1 MEANLKSQDIDNYV
15 NSPDSTPVP
24 GNTRGKRKLD
34 WCREVLGTLRGDV
47 GESFRGKVVAKET
60 LKVKMETGSILATKE
75 NPIDGFQT
83 FFFYT
88 SPIGEDK

>member
-60 LKVKMETGSILATKE
+60 LKVKMKRVPFWQQRKIR
-75 NPIDGFQT
+75 
-83 FFFYT
+83 
-88 SPIGEDK
+88 